1 MKKIIFLTLLFITI
15 SSHSQSVEYTV
26 GNNNTNMQD
35 NFYLKDNNNLLNK
48 FVGTWK
54 FEQNGKSLEITLQ
67 KVIKVPV
74 GDSFQDELQG
84 TLIYKENNVEI
95 VNTNNLPLNDNGFY
109 GDGISNVDPNKIKL
123 FFRDPGRPKVSCVV
137 YLNYSSYMNNVKKL
151 DWKLIGVALLPFEE
165 NEVAPIDIRVIKEC
179 VLTKQ

>member
-1 MKKIIFLTLLFITI
+1 MLIAI
-15 SSHSQSVEYTV
+15 SCKSQSIEYTI

-74 GDSFQDELQG
+74 GDSFKDELQG
-84 TLIYKENNVEI
+84 TFIYKENNVTI
-95 VNTNNLPLNDNGFY
+95 VNTQNLVNNDEYMYGRMISLNN
-109 GDGISNVDPNKIKL
+109 PNKIKL
-123 FFRDPGRPKVSCVV
+123 FFGDPGRPKVSSVV
-137 YLNYSSYMNNVKKL
+137 YLNYTYRVDVEKL
-151 DWKLIGVALLPFEE
+151 DWKLIGVALLPFEG
-165 NEVAPIDIRVIKEC
+165 NEVSPTDIRVIKEC
-179 VLTKQ
+179 VLIKQ